1 MSINKEKRR
10 LKIRK
15 SIRSKISGTKERPRV
30 SVFKSNKAIYSQ
42 IIDDI
47 SGSTLVSC
55 SSVDIKKFGKNNI
68 ESSKEVGVKLA
79 EKAKKKGIKKVL
91 FDRGGYVYHG
101 KIKSF
106 AEGAREG
113 GLIF

>member
-42 IIDDI
+42 IIDDK
-47 SGSTLVSC
+47 SGNTLVSC

-68 ESSKEVGVKLA
+68 ESSKEVGIKLA

-106 AEGAREG
+106 ADGAREG

>member
-1 MSINKEKRR
+1 MSGN
-10 LKIRK
+10 
-15 SIRSKISGTKERPRV
+15 
-30 SVFKSNKAIYSQ
+30 
-42 IIDDI
+42 
-47 SGSTLVSC
+47 TLVSC

-68 ESSKEVGVKLA
+68 ESSKEVGIKLA
-79 EKAKKKGIKKVL
+79 EKAKKKGIKMVL

-106 AEGAREG
+106 ADGAREG

>member
-1 MSINKEKRR
+1 MSGN
-10 LKIRK
+10 
-15 SIRSKISGTKERPRV
+15 
-30 SVFKSNKAIYSQ
+30 
-42 IIDDI
+42 
-47 SGSTLVSC
+47 TLVSC
-55 SSVDIKKFGKNNI
+55 SSVDIKKFGKNNV
-68 ESSKEVGVKLA
+68 ESSKEGGMKLA

-106 AEGAREG
+106 ADGAREG

>member
-1 MSINKEKRR
+1 MSGN
-10 LKIRK
+10 
-15 SIRSKISGTKERPRV
+15 
-30 SVFKSNKAIYSQ
+30 
-42 IIDDI
+42 
-47 SGSTLVSC
+47 TLVSC

-68 ESSKEVGVKLA
+68 ESSKEVGIKLA

-106 AEGAREG
+106 ADGAREG

>member
-1 MSINKEKRR
+1 MSINKQKRR

-42 IIDDI
+42 IIDDM
-47 SGSTLVSC
+47 SGNTLVSC

-68 ESSKEVGVKLA
+68 ESSKEVGIKLA

-106 AEGAREG
+106 ADGAREG